1 MIAGTQQAI
10 RHVVENFNEPIF
22 SVTGTGCVSKSIRH
36 DILSALRVYYPAEE
50 LLGKKLSEI
59 ERSRD
64 SKKLKEYLDEVEDW
78 VKNTFNVN
86 LIHERPGLTLMGLC
100 KK

>member
-1 MIAGTQQAI
+1 MWGI
-10 RHVVENFNEPIF
+10 PI
-22 SVTGTGCVSKSIRH
+22 KIP
-36 DILSALRVYYPAEE
+36 DAA
-50 LLGKKLSEI
+50 
-59 ERSRD
+59 
-64 SKKLKEYLDEVEDW
+64 KKLKEYLDEVEDW